1 MSVDFGADVTELGS
15 SSRPRRTAARWRS
28 SIRCRW
34 LVVAVIAALLVSGA
48 VLSAAP
54 SGQAVNRAPTMTPSL
69 AKPRLVF
76 ESDFLGT
83 MLNPKVWDTCY
94 PWVKSGSGCTNFGNL
109 EYEWYLPSQ
118 VRLSDGVLNLVA
130 QPLPTQGKAS
140 NGAPKTYV
148 CRSGMVTTYPG
159 LRFQYGLL
167 RVVARLP
174 STRGLWSGVWLGA
187 TTFQWPP
194 EIDLIEYWGTK
205 TNGVGVPGVF
215 FHPYGGP
222 RLAAEPAVGNLS
234 VGWHTFA
241 LDWTPTQLTWSIDG
255 RVVLSTNQH
264 VPQQPMFLVV
274 DLAYS
279 SGNLAL
285 MKSGAGCHG
294 TLYVKSVKLWQ
305 E

>member
-1 MSVDFGADVTELGS
+1 M
-15 SSRPRRTAARWRS
+15 
-28 SIRCRW
+28 
-34 LVVAVIAALLVSGA
+34 
-48 VLSAAP
+48 
-54 SGQAVNRAPTMTPSL
+54 
-69 AKPRLVF
+69 
-76 ESDFLGT
+76 
-83 MLNPKVWDTCY
+83 
-94 PWVKSGSGCTNFGNL
+94 
-109 EYEWYLPSQ
+109 
-118 VRLSDGVLNLVA
+118 
-130 QPLPTQGKAS
+130 
-140 NGAPKTYV
+140 
-148 CRSGMVTTYPG
+148 
-159 LRFQYGLL
+159 
-167 RVVARLP
+167 
-174 STRGLWSGVWLGA
+174 WLGA

-305 E
+305 EQTTRGPGIRRAIKTVRSSDPSSAVSPHGSGPISA